1 MFIFIYRSCG
11 SDGFQEPPQKRQIQ
25 NGDCLQRKPHKK
37 NYKQIKTKK
46 MRKNYTYQ
54 PSTPKAGKVADKGCD
69 TLNGCGM
76 YNSVS

>member
-1 MFIFIYRSCG
+1 
-11 SDGFQEPPQKRQIQ
+11 
-25 NGDCLQRKPHKK
+25 
-37 NYKQIKTKK
+37 

-54 PSTPKAGKVADKGCD
+54 PSTPKAGKLADKGCD